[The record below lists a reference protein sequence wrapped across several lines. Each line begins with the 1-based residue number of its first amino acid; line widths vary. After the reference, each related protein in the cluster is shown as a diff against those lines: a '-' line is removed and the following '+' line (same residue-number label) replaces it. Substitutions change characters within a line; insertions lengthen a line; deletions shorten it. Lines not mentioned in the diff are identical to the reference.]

1 MGQVTDDSRPT
12 MGLPGRMKAAVLSSG
27 NILAGV
33 SVGAYLIPQA
43 MAYGELAGI
52 DAATGLAVA
61 AVPLIVYMI
70 LGRSTH
76 MSLGPESTVALMAAA
91 AVGPVAASM
100 GVPVLTALGLTSV
113 MVGIIL
119 FAAWLLKASFLADL
133 LSKPILVGY
142 LTGVAI
148 LMIISQLPKVV
159 GYDVDTSSLLG
170 LWSTTWLV
178 PDWHTVVIAL
188 VVAGVSLGLRA
199 LNPKIPGP
207 LIGLII
213 AVLLGLIWTVPTVGP
228 VELELPVPQL
238 SGVSLDVIGALLV
251 PALSIAVVSYTD
263 VMVTSRAFAEGVPPD
278 PGSEMKALAGV
289 QAATGLTGG
298 YPMSA
303 SSSRTALAV
312 AAGAR
317 TRFYSIFVL
326 VILLA
331 GPLLFPGAIAAV
343 PIAGL
348 AGVIIFAAIT
358 LIEPKE
364 WMSLVRFRK
373 RETAIAAICTM
384 SVIVF
389 GILPGVIIA
398 IALSIAEFMARLARP
413 HDGVLGY
420 VPDRA
425 GMHDV
430 DDFAEAITIPGLVVF
445 RYDAPLFF
453 MNAFDFYNKV
463 AEAAEPGTQVLILN
477 MEANVELDSTALEML
492 KELHDHLAAQGTELW
507 LARVK
512 NDVLQPMRD
521 HGVSE
526 LIGEEDMYPT
536 LPTAVAAYGQRF
548 PDAIKH
554 VPGLGTPA
562 VPPPADAPDDAVA
575 PAPSAAPDRDA

>member
-1 MGQVTDDSRPT
+1 MGVEAGETAAEPTRGAGSR
-12 MGLPGRMKAAVLSSG
+12 LRQAVLTPG
-27 NILAGV
+27 NVLAGV

-52 DAATGLAVA
+52 DAATGLGVA

-70 LGRSTH
+70 LGRSKH

-100 GVPVLTALGLTSV
+100 GVPALTALGLTSL

-119 FAAWLLKASFLADL
+119 GIAWLLKASFLADL
-133 LSKPILVGY
+133 LSRPILIGY

-148 LMIISQLPKVV
+148 LMLISQLPKIL
-159 GYDVDTSSLLG
+159 GFDVDTSSLVG
-170 LWSTTWLV
+170 LWDTQWQTPNWY
-178 PDWHTVVIAL
+178 TVAIAVI
-188 VVAGVSLGLRA
+188 VAAIAIVLKYV
-199 LNPKIPGP
+199 NPKIPGP
-207 LIGLII
+207 LIGLIVAI
-213 AVLLGLIWTVPTVGP
+213 LLGMVWDVPTVGP
-228 VELELPVPQL
+228 VELALPHPQFG
-238 SGVSLDVIGALLV
+238 GVTLDVIEALIV

-263 VMVTSRAFAEGVPPD
+263 VMVTSRAFADGVPPD
-278 PGSEMKALAGV
+278 PSSEMRALAGV
-289 QAATGLTGG
+289 QAATGLAGG

-312 AAGAR
+312 AAGAN

-331 GPLLFPGAIAAV
+331 GPLLIPGVLGAV

-348 AGVIIFAAIT
+348 AGVIVFAAIS
-358 LIEPKE
+358 LIEPGE
-364 WMSLVRFRK
+364 WRSLLRFRK
-373 RETAIAAICTM
+373 REAAIAAICTI

-430 DDFAEAITIPGLVVF
+430 DDFEEAITIPGLVVF

-453 MNAFDFYNKV
+453 MNAFDFYKKV
-463 AEAAEPGTQVLILN
+463 MEASPPGTKVVILN
-477 MEANVELDSTALEML
+477 MEANVELDSTALDML
-492 KELHDHLAAQGTELW
+492 TELHTSLDKQGTELW

-512 NDVLQPMRD
+512 NDVLLPMRD
-521 HGVSE
+521 HGVAE
-526 LIGEEDMYPT
+526 AIGEENMYPT

-548 PDAIKH
+548 PAEVDEAR
-554 VPGLGTPA
+554 PERGGA
-562 VPPPADAPDDAVA
+562 
-575 PAPSAAPDRDA
+575 APSEREQS